1 MRRIRII
8 ALTALPLLLAACAS
22 SSTFNTP
29 AANAQVKS
37 TILTLTQADPLIK
50 QYLDHAY
57 AYAVFPT
64 IGKGG
69 FIVAGA
75 HGLGQVFRGGTEVG
89 TASVTQLSVGFLVG
103 GEAYREIIFFMGPK
117 TFKQFTEG
125 RFTLSAKAQA
135 TAITAGASASAGY
148 GAGQYS
154 SRVEASVPN
163 HGRQIMKT
171 NLPAHGYRV
180 FTMVKGGLYV
190 GVSVAG
196 QSFKYTPG

>member
-1 MRRIRII
+1 MNRIRII
-8 ALTALPLLLAACAS
+8 ALVAASLMLCACAA
-22 SSTFNTP
+22 STSFRTS
-29 AANAQVKS
+29 AANAEVKS
-37 TILTLTQADPLIK
+37 TILVFAHADPVINT
-50 QYLDHAY
+50 YLHHAY

-75 HGLGQVFRGGTEVG
+75 HGLGQVFKGGAEVG

-117 TFKQFTEG
+117 TFKQFTGG

-154 SRVEASVPN
+154 SRAEASVPN
-163 HGRQIMKT
+163 KGRQVMKT

-196 QSFKYTPG
+196 QSFAYTPG